1 MGSIEALVQALLDD
15 GEARRR
21 LEVDPLAFLAEHDV
35 TAGDLAELAQLVE
48 VATRALPAAERRA
61 VQGLVFVALTA
72 AGD

>member
-1 MGSIEALVQALLDD
+1 
-15 GEARRR
+15 
-21 LEVDPLAFLAEHDV
+21 V